1 VGVFYSLPVYLL
13 TTSALYDILVFN
25 LRERSPLKCLSSETI
40 LILEYFV
47 MKSAKQKVLAYLSK
61 DSEYNTLTA
70 QKMQSVFGVAN
81 PSATINELRN
91 EGHAIYLNSRINANG
106 DKVSF
111 YRLGTPTKRIV
122 AAGIAAVRSQGERA
136 FA

>member
-1 VGVFYSLPVYLL
+1 MEL
-13 TTSALYDILVFN
+13 
-25 LRERSPLKCLSSETI
+25 
-40 LILEYFV
+40 FV
-47 MKSAKQKVLAYLSK
+47 MKSTKARVLAYLSK
-61 DSEYNTLTA
+61 DSEYNTLTP

-111 YRLGTPTKRIV
+111 YRLGSPTKRMV
-122 AAGIAAVRSQGERA
+122 AAGIAAIRLQGERA

>member
-1 VGVFYSLPVYLL
+1 MEL
-13 TTSALYDILVFN
+13 
-25 LRERSPLKCLSSETI
+25 
-40 LILEYFV
+40 FV
-47 MKSAKQKVLAYLSK
+47 MKSTKARVLAYLSK

-91 EGHAIYLNSRINANG
+91 EGNAIYLNSRINANG

-111 YRLGTPTKRIV
+111 YRLGSPTKRMV
-122 AAGIAAVRSQGERA
+122 AAGIAAIRSQGERA

>member
-1 VGVFYSLPVYLL
+1 
-13 TTSALYDILVFN
+13 
-25 LRERSPLKCLSSETI
+25 
-40 LILEYFV
+40 
-47 MKSAKQKVLAYLSK
+47 MSAKAKVLAYLSK
-61 DSEYNTLTA
+61 DSAYNTLTA

-106 DKVSF
+106 EKVSF

-122 AAGIAAVRSQGERA
+122 AAGIMALRQSGQAT

>member
-1 VGVFYSLPVYLL
+1 MEL
-13 TTSALYDILVFN
+13 
-25 LRERSPLKCLSSETI
+25 
-40 LILEYFV
+40 FV
-47 MKSAKQKVLAYLSK
+47 MKSTKARVLAYLSK

-111 YRLGTPTKRIV
+111 YRLGSPTKRMV
-122 AAGIAAVRSQGERA
+122 AAGIAAIRSQGERA

>member
-1 VGVFYSLPVYLL
+1 
-13 TTSALYDILVFN
+13 
-25 LRERSPLKCLSSETI
+25 
-40 LILEYFV
+40 
-47 MKSAKQKVLAYLSK
+47 MKSAKAKVLAYLSK

-81 PSATINELRN
+81 PSATINDLRN
-91 EGHAIYLNSRINANG
+91 EGHAIYFNTRINANG
-106 DKVSF
+106 EKVSF

-122 AAGIAAVRSQGERA
+122 AAGIAALRSQGERA

>member
-1 VGVFYSLPVYLL
+1 MEL
-13 TTSALYDILVFN
+13 
-25 LRERSPLKCLSSETI
+25 
-40 LILEYFV
+40 FV
-47 MKSAKQKVLAYLSK
+47 MKSAKAKVLAYLSK

-70 QKMQSVFGVAN
+70 TKMQSVFGVAN

-91 EGHAIYLNSRINANG
+91 EGHAIYLNTRINANG

-111 YRLGTPTKRIV
+111 YRLGQPTKRLV
-122 AAGIAAVRSQGERA
+122 AAGIAALRAQGERA